1 MYAIRKVNNM
11 YLEKAGK
18 ENTQRTL
25 QIAKEE
31 AMKRGIGHI
40 VVASTFGETGLAAA
54 QLLKG
59 TGIELVVVTPNTGIR
74 EPDLQTFDP
83 EIRKKI
89 EGMGGKIHTG
99 TMVLRGLG
107 TALKERGS
115 LSYEQAVADT
125 LRMFGQ
131 GTKVVIEIVAMSA
144 DAGLIPFADVIAVA
158 GTGRGADTAAVIKA
172 NSSNRFFDIKLR
184 EYLVKPLDF

>member
-1 MYAIRKVNNM
+1 MYF
-11 YLEKAGK
+11 EKAGK

-31 AMKRGIGHI
+31 ALKRGISHI
-40 VVASTFGETGLAAA
+40 VVASTFGDTGLAAA
-54 QLLKG
+54 RMLKD
-59 TGIELVVVTPNTGIR
+59 TGIKLIVVTHNTGIR

-83 EIRKKI
+83 EIKKKI
-89 EGMGGKIHTG
+89 ESMGGKVHTG

-115 LSYEQAVADT
+115 QAYEQIVADT
-125 LRMFGQ
+125 LRIFGQ
-131 GTKVVIEIVAMSA
+131 GTKVVVEIVAMSA
-144 DAGLIPFADVIAVA
+144 DAGLIPFSDIIAVA

>member
-1 MYAIRKVNNM
+1 MYF
-11 YLEKAGK
+11 EKAGK

-31 AMKRGIGHI
+31 ASKRGISHI
-40 VVASTFGETGLAAA
+40 VVASTFGDTGLAAA
-54 QLLKG
+54 ELLRG
-59 TGIELVVVTPNTGIR
+59 TGIKLIVVTHNTGIR
-74 EPDLQTFDP
+74 EPNLQTFDP
-83 EIRKKI
+83 EIKKKI
-89 EGMGGKIHTG
+89 ESMGGKVHTG

-115 LSYEQAVADT
+115 ISYEQAVADT
-125 LRMFGQ
+125 LRIFGQ
-131 GTKVVIEIVAMSA
+131 GTKVVVEIVAMSA
-144 DAGLIPFADVIAVA
+144 DAGLIPFSDVIAVA

-172 NSSNRFFDIKLR
+172 SSSNKFFDIKLR